1 MLIVSSPTSESDL
14 NSVRALMRAFI
25 AWHRERHTQDI
36 ALIDAYFDSAAFDAE
51 LAGLPGDYSPPHGA
65 LLLATLDGEAAG
77 CVAVR
82 GIDGQF
88 CEMKRMFV
96 YPRFHGKGVGVA
108 LGQRIISSARE
119 LGYQGMRLDTSIR
132 QAEATSLYR
141 RLGFTTIAPYY
152 DLPKELR
159 EWLVFMELPLEST
172 SARADV

>member
-1 MLIVSSPTSESDL
+1 
-14 NSVRALMRAFI
+14 
-25 AWHRERHTQDI
+25 
-36 ALIDAYFDSAAFDAE
+36 
-51 LAGLPGDYSPPHGA
+51 
-65 LLLATLDGEAAG
+65 
-77 CVAVR
+77 
-82 GIDGQF
+82 
-88 CEMKRMFV
+88 
-96 YPRFHGKGVGVA
+96 VA